1 MNNKYI
7 FSFLFLVILTAVSL
21 LLFNSQTS
29 DSTTVPDTTTT
40 TTVPVNIS
48 EDEESVQIVEEEE
61 VGEQLLYD
69 GPYLSFAGFEG
80 SNQRLLEELVTALPE
95 ELKGVIKNKIL
106 STC

>member
-40 TTVPVNIS
+40 TTVPDTTTTTTVP
-48 EDEESVQIVEEEE
+48 DTTTTTTVP
-61 VGEQLLYD
+61 D
-69 GPYLSFAGFEG
+69 KYLRRRRICSDSRRRGG
-80 SNQRLLEELVTALPE
+80 W
-95 ELKGVIKNKIL
+95 
-106 STC
+106 